1 MNEAQ
6 IILFLVTSVAVILV
20 PGQDLVLVLSRGVGQ
35 GVSAGISTAAGVSLG
50 LLGHTMLAAFG
61 FGAILMASELLF
73 ALVKYIGAAYL
84 VYLGISLIRSNR
96 SGLALG
102 SARAGSLKR
111 AFLTGALSNISN
123 PKITIFYLA
132 FLPQFIAADTQ
143 HPALLLFVL
152 GATFALLTFLIK
164 VPVGYFAGR
173 SAGWIQE
180 RPQMITWLDRISGG
194 VLIGLGIK
202 LAFEEV

>member
-61 FGAILMASELLF
+61 FGAILMTSDLF
-73 ALVKYIGAAYL
+73 FSLVKYIGAAYL
-84 VYLGISLIRSNR
+84 VYLGVSLIRSNR
-96 SGLALG
+96 SGLALNN
-102 SARAGSLKR
+102 SQAGSLRR
-111 AFLTGALSNISN
+111 AFLTGAVSNISN

-132 FLPQFIAADTQ
+132 FLPQFISADTQ

-164 VPVGYFAGR
+164 APVGYFAGR
-173 SAGWIQE
+173 SAGWIQD
-180 RPQMITWLDRISGG
+180 RPGVIQWLDRVSGG
-194 VLIGLGIK
+194 ILIGLGVR
-202 LAFEEV
+202 LAFEKM